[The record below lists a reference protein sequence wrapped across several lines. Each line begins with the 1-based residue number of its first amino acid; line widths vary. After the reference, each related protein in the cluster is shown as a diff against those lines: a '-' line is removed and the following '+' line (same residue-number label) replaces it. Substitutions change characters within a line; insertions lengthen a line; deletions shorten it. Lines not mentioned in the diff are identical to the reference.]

1 MKRIGY
7 IFLLFIFIAAGT
19 VQAETSGT
27 EIGDKAPD
35 FELTTLNGD
44 NVKLS
49 DFKGKRIMLNFWAS
63 WCPPC
68 REEMPAMEKFYQDKD
83 AVVLA
88 VNLTDM
94 EVNKKQVTDFTKRFG
109 LTFPILLDE
118 EGEVSSLYR
127 ISPIPTTYMID
138 SEGVIRHKA
147 YGALTYEQ
155 MVAEYEKMD
164 DSY

>member
-1 MKRIGY
+1 MKRLWVLMIVILY
-7 IFLLFIFIAAGT
+7 TIIS
-19 VQAETSGT
+19 AETVHADSIGT

-35 FELTTLNGD
+35 FELTTVDGEQL
-44 NVKLS
+44 KLS
-49 DFKGKRIMLNFWAS
+49 DFKGKRVMLNFWAT

-68 REEMPAMEKFYQDKD
+68 REEMPAMELFFKDMD

-94 EVNKKQVTDFTKRFG
+94 EVNKKQVTDFINTYG
-109 LTFPILLDE
+109 LTFPVLLDE
-118 EGEVSSLYR
+118 KGEVSSLYR

-138 SEGVIRHKA
+138 SQGFIRHKA

-155 MVAEYEKMD
+155 MVAEYEQLD
-164 DSY
+164 